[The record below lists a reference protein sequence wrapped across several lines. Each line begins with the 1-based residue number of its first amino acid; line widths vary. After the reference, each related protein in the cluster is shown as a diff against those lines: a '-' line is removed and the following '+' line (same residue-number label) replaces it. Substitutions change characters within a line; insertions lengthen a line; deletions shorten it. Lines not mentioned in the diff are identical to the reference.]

1 MGNSCSPR
9 EYCPLF
15 AGLSDGDYAYALRF
29 FSAAEK
35 KITKGEMLKLPGDSL
50 GFFAF
55 VISGTVQVY
64 MDDVNGNRMVMN
76 TVGPG
81 MTFGESLCFLGRK
94 SYAYIQAAADTVLLK
109 MNAARVC
116 AFPSADSQSGSQ
128 HASGSAS
135 CSFPESQRID
145 ADLFVSS
152 SANHQSPTS
161 KVLRDSAF
169 YSLDPRD
176 VLLSGRFTKM
186 LAARTLTMN
195 RRIQILSKLTIRE
208 KILTFLSQECAV
220 TKKNTVEITLN
231 REDMAAYLGTN
242 CSALSRE
249 LSKMKKEGILDY
261 RKNIFRILSEPEHKH
276 TIPPE

>member
-128 HASGSAS
+128 HASSSAS

-220 TKKNTVEITLN
+220 TGKNTVEITLN

-261 RKNIFRILSEPEHKH
+261 RKNIFCILSEPEPKH
-276 TIPPE
+276 ALRPE